1 MTSDNPVITIDGPAA
16 SGKGTLAQRLSADLG
31 FNLLDSGL
39 LYRII
44 GYTATLAN
52 CSLQHASELDT
63 FIRERLEFKI
73 NSEPSRAVPK
83 GTYEVYIFKQVG
95 VQDAV
100 SINGRNVNLDLRSHE
115 TSVSSSIV
123 SSIPEVRNQLI
134 DIQRSMRTPPG
145 LIADGRDMGT
155 VVFPDAPLKFYLD
168 ASVEVRAKRRLDEL
182 NLPSDPFSLR
192 KMVDEIQQRD
202 ERDRNRSVA
211 PLKPAHDAQVL
222 DTTNLTIDD
231 MFKVARTAIGDC
243 AHLRGQFK

>member
-52 CSLQHASELDT
+52 CSLQDAAELDA
-63 FIRERLEFKI
+63 FIRERLSFKI
-73 NSEPSRAVPK
+73 NLEPSRDVPSDM
-83 GTYEVYIFKQVG
+83 YEVYIFKQVG

-115 TSVSSSIV
+115 TGVSSSMV

-134 DIQRSMRTPPG
+134 EIQRSMRTPPG

-168 ASVEVRAKRRLDEL
+168 ASVKVRAKRRLDEL
-182 NLPSDPFSLR
+182 NLPSDPSSLR
-192 KMVDEIQQRD
+192 NMVDEIQQRD
-202 ERDRNRSVA
+202 DRDRNRSVA
-211 PLKPAHDAQVL
+211 PLKPANDAQIL
-222 DTTNLTIDD
+222 NTTDLNIDE
-231 MFKVARTAIGDC
+231 MYKVARATIRAQLSI
-243 AHLRGQFK
+243 